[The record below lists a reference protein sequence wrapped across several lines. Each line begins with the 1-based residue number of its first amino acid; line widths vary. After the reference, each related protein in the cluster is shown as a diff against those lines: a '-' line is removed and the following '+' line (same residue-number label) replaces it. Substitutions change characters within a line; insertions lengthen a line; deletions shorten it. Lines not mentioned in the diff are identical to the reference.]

1 MKKLGSDYSVHHMF
15 DIVINAKNNPKI
27 KEVRSLL
34 TSSRDRKNSGLFVVE
49 GVRLCIDALV
59 SGCEIVSV
67 FCTEN
72 CAEKYAEEVEKLR
85 NGCVSF
91 YMVSNDVLKSIS
103 DTVTPQGV
111 VCTVKIVQNSF
122 EYEKGKKYIALD
134 TIQNPDNLGAISRT
148 CEALGLDGM
157 VVFGGCDIYNPKA
170 LRASMGAL
178 FRLPVRICQGLES
191 EFGLCKEAG
200 IPVYATVP
208 DRDAKSVTAV
218 DFSVGGMCV
227 IGNEGNGVSAEVINA
242 CTDKITIKMDGRAE
256 SLNAAAASSIVM
268 WEMAR

>member
-1 MKKLGSDYSVHHMF
+1 MF

-27 KEVRSLL
+27 KEVKCLL
-34 TSSRDRKNSGLFVVE
+34 TSSKDRKNSGLFVVE
-49 GVRLCIDALV
+49 GVRLCLDALV
-59 SGCEIVSV
+59 SGCEIISV

-72 CAEKYAEEVEKLR
+72 CAEKYADEIDRLR
-85 NGCVSF
+85 KSCSSF
-91 YMVSNDVLKSIS
+91 YTVSNEVLKSIS

-111 VCTVKIVQNSF
+111 VCTVKIKQNSF

-157 VVFGGCDIYNPKA
+157 VIYGGCDIYNPKA

-178 FRLPVRICQGLES
+178 FRLPIFICQNLDCEI
-191 EFGLCKEAG
+191 EKCREMG

-208 DRDAKSVTAV
+208 DRDAKNVITV
-218 DFSVGGMCV
+218 DFSIGGMCV
-227 IGNEGNGVSAEVINA
+227 IGNEGNGVSEEIIDC

-256 SLNAAAASSIVM
+256 SLNASAAASIIM